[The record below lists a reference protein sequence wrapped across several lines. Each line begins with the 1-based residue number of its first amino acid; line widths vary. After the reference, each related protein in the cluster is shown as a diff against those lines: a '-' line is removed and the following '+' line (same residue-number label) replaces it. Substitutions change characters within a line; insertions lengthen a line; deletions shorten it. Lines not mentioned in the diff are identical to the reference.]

1 MTTTTKVIIPS
12 KVAEAVET
20 TQYTSLN
27 CMTIIDKFTAFNPTG
42 AIVTLTASLVT
53 SGGAGG
59 GLSRTVS
66 VGVAPGRTYTFPEL
80 VGHTLESGDFISTIA
95 GTAAS
100 LNIRASGRQIT
111 A

>member
-1 MTTTTKVIIPS
+1 MTTTTKVLIQS

-20 TQYTSLN
+20 TQYTSTN
-27 CMTIIDKFTAFNPTG
+27 CLTIIDKFTAFNPTAG
-42 AIVTLTASLVT
+42 IVTLVVSLVA

-59 GLSRTVS
+59 GASRTVS
-66 VGVAPGRTYTFPEL
+66 VGVPAGRTYTFPEL
-80 VGHTLESGDFISTIA
+80 VGHSMESGDFISTIA
-95 GTAAS
+95 GAAS